1 MMTTTMMTMM
11 MATIYDDD
19 DDDDDD
25 DQPALQVVH
34 THGCL
39 AVLQAKLETEMM
51 TLLTG
56 AQVENFFPKKWGND
70 SCQVLSL
77 LVLLVSLICLVVSL
91 CTGLTKPN
99 VIWHSIF
106 D

>member
-1 MMTTTMMTMM
+1 MPDSCCQRFLSNILSSNPCFHIQGVGGLRCRCLGIGSSKPGDT
-11 MATIYDDD
+11 DDDDDEDDDNDVD

-56 AQVENFFPKKWGND
+56 AQVENFFP
-70 SCQVLSL
+70 
-77 LVLLVSLICLVVSL
+77 
-91 CTGLTKPN
+91 
-99 VIWHSIF
+99 
-106 D
+106 

>member
-1 MMTTTMMTMM
+1 MM
-11 MATIYDDD
+11 INDDD
-19 DDDDDD
+19 DDNDGDDDDDD

-91 CTGLTKPN
+91 CTGFYQSKCYLA
-99 VIWHSIF
+99 F
-106 D
+106 YL